1 MYFVKFLAQQRRK
14 LHSSSLTTVHLQL
27 LPLEFLLRNLFLFGF
42 RWNLGKSFFFLNQTH
57 FNVAWGGHEGVDTT
71 VGSVRSPPHF
81 GGTVNLDVF
90 NDQVIGI
97 QTLVFGVRF
106 GIFKQIQQE
115 FTRLLGPTTC
125 NKKKPYKN
133 SLRVL
138 TKKKISR
145 ERKRALLQKGGFLG
159 ALLTPLGGI
168 LSTILGSFAG

>member
-1 MYFVKFLAQQRRK
+1 MYFVKFLVQQRGK

-27 LPLEFLLRNLFLFGF
+27 LPLEFLLRNLLLFGF

-115 FTRLLGPTTC
+115 FTRLLGPTTW
-125 NKKKPYKN
+125 KK
-133 SLRVL
+133 
-138 TKKKISR
+138 R
-145 ERKRALLQKGGFLG
+145 ERAWNTCLKFLSKFKSNRFHVNLSWQKVLLRLFFQTHLVKFHEL
-159 ALLTPLGGI
+159 
-168 LSTILGSFAG
+168 